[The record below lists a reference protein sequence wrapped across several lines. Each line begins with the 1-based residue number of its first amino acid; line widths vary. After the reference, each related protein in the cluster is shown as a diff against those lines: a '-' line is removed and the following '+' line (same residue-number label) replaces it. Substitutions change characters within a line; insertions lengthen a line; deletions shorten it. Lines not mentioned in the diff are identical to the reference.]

1 MKFIAQHATGQ
12 VNLRSILASLALSML
27 VSSLG
32 ASIANVG
39 LPTLAQAFNTS
50 FQAVQWVVI
59 VYLLAIT
66 TSIIA
71 LGRLGDRLGRRRLLL
86 TGISL
91 FTLASGLCAMAPEIW
106 LLLAARVAQ
115 GLGAAVMMAM
125 TLALVGETVGKEHTG
140 RAMGL
145 LGSMS
150 AVGTAL
156 GPSLGGALIF
166 AFGWRAMFLVNIPVG
181 IVAFLLV
188 YRYLPPA
195 GPQPQQDRGRFDLP
209 GTLLLGLT
217 LACYALSMTLGRG
230 AFGVL
235 NLTLLLCAAL
245 GLGVFF
251 WLEKRTAAPLI
262 QPALFRQPGLG
273 VGLAMSALVMTI
285 MMTTLVVGPFYLT
298 RGLGLAVGQAG
309 LAMSAGPIVAA
320 LLGVPAGRWVDR
332 FGAPKI
338 TTVGLTIM
346 AVGAGI
352 LSMMSLTQGVFGYVA
367 PLCLMTL
374 GYALFQVANNTTLLK
389 HAPPEQRGVISGMIN
404 LSRNLGLITGASA
417 MGALFLLAANTGDIK
432 LVTANAVSNGMRVT
446 FLVAGVLAAIALA
459 MAVRNH
465 AALNSQPRYS
475 MIDKPPL

>member
-1 MKFIAQHATGQ
+1 MKSITQHASPP
-12 VNLRSILASLALSML
+12 VNLRGILASLCLSML

-39 LPTLAQAFNTS
+39 LPTLAQAFNSS

-59 VYLLAIT
+59 VYLLAVT

-71 LGRLGDRLGRRRLLL
+71 MGRLGDRMGRRRLLL
-86 TGISL
+86 TGIAL
-91 FTLASGLCAMAPEIW
+91 FTFASGLCAIAPGIW

-115 GLGAAVMMAM
+115 GLGAAVMMSM
-125 TLALVGETVGKEHTG
+125 TMALVGETVGKENTG

-150 AVGTAL
+150 AIGTAL
-156 GPSLGGALIF
+156 GPSLGGALILG
-166 AFGWRAMFLVNIPVG
+166 FGWRAMFLVNIPVG
-181 IVAFLLV
+181 VVAFLLV
-188 YRYLPPA
+188 YCSLP
-195 GPQPQQDRGRFDLP
+195 QDERQRQKERGRFDWA
-209 GTLLLGLT
+209 GTLLLGVT

-230 AFGVL
+230 DFGVV
-235 NLTLLLCAAL
+235 NLTLLLGAAL
-245 GLGVFF
+245 GMGLFVR
-251 WLEKRTAAPLI
+251 LQKRTALPLI
-262 QPALFRQPGLG
+262 QLALFRQPGLS

-298 RGLGLAVGQAG
+298 HGLGLAVGQAG

-332 FGAPKI
+332 FGAQRI
-338 TTVGLTIM
+338 TLMGLTTM

-352 LSMMSLTQGVFGYVA
+352 MSLMSLNQGVFGYVA

-374 GYALFQVANNTTLLK
+374 GYALFQVANNTALMK
-389 HAPPEQRGVISGMIN
+389 HAAPEQRGVISGMIN

-417 MGALFLLAANTGDIK
+417 MGALFMLATHTGDIK
-432 LVTANAVSNGMRVT
+432 LASSHAVANGMQIT
-446 FLVAGVLAAIALA
+446 YLVAGALAAFALV
-459 MAVRNH
+459 MAVRNGGVRPH
-465 AALNSQPRYS
+465 EDDYSRSPR
-475 MIDKPPL
+475 

>member
-1 MKFIAQHATGQ
+1 MKSITQHASPPA
-12 VNLRSILASLALSML
+12 NLRGILASLSLSML

-39 LPTLAQAFNTS
+39 LPTLAQALNSS

-59 VYLLAIT
+59 VYLLAVT

-71 LGRLGDRLGRRRLLL
+71 MGRLGDRMGRRRLLL
-86 TGISL
+86 TGIAL
-91 FTLASGLCAMAPEIW
+91 FTLASGFCAVAPGIW

-115 GLGAAVMMAM
+115 GLGAAIMMAM
-125 TLALVGETVGKEHTG
+125 SMALVGETVGKENTG

-150 AVGTAL
+150 AIGTAL
-156 GPSLGGALIF
+156 GPSLGGALIVG
-166 AFGWRAMFLVNIPVG
+166 FGWRAMFLVNIPVG

-188 YRYLPPA
+188 YCSLPQ
-195 GPQPQQDRGRFDLP
+195 GERQRQKERGRFDWP
-209 GTLLLGLT
+209 GTLLLGGT

-230 AFGVL
+230 DFGVV
-235 NLTLLLCAAL
+235 NLALLLGAAL
-245 GLGVFF
+245 GMGLFVR
-251 WLEKRTAAPLI
+251 WQKRTALPLI
-262 QPALFRQPGLG
+262 QLALFSQPGLS

-298 RGLGLAVGQAG
+298 HGLGLAVGQAG

-332 FGAPKI
+332 FGAQRI
-338 TTVGLTIM
+338 TLVGLTTM
-346 AVGAGI
+346 AAGAGI
-352 LSMMSLTQGVFGYVA
+352 MAMMSLNQGVFGYVA

-374 GYALFQVANNTTLLK
+374 GYALFQVANNTALMK
-389 HAPPEQRGVISGMIN
+389 HAAPEQRGVISGMIN

-417 MGALFLLAANTGDIK
+417 MGALFLMATHTGDIK
-432 LVTANAVSNGMRVT
+432 LASPHAVANGMQIT
-446 FLVAGVLAAIALA
+446 YLVAGALAAFALV
-459 MAVRNH
+459 MAVRNGGVRPPEDDY
-465 AALNSQPRYS
+465 SRSPR
-475 MIDKPPL
+475 

>member
-1 MKFIAQHATGQ
+1 MKSITQHASPP
-12 VNLRSILASLALSML
+12 VNLRGILASLSLSML

-39 LPTLAQAFNTS
+39 LPTLAQAFNSS

-59 VYLLAIT
+59 VYLLAVT

-71 LGRLGDRLGRRRLLL
+71 MGRLGDRMGRRRLLL
-86 TGISL
+86 TGIAL
-91 FTLASGLCAMAPEIW
+91 FTLASGLCAFAPDIW

-125 TLALVGETVGKEHTG
+125 TMALVGETVGKENTG

-150 AVGTAL
+150 AIGTAL
-156 GPSLGGALIF
+156 GPSLGGALIL

-181 IVAFLLV
+181 VVAFLLV
-188 YRYLPPA
+188 YCSLP
-195 GPQPQQDRGRFDLP
+195 QDERQRQKERGRFDWA
-209 GTLLLGLT
+209 GTLLLGVT

-230 AFGVL
+230 DFGVV
-235 NLTLLLCAAL
+235 NLTLLLGAAL
-245 GLGVFF
+245 GMGLFVR
-251 WLEKRTAAPLI
+251 LQKRTTLPLI
-262 QPALFRQPGLG
+262 QLAL
-273 VGLAMSALVMTI
+273 SALVMTI

-298 RGLGLAVGQAG
+298 HGLGLAVGQAG

-332 FGAPKI
+332 FGAQRI
-338 TTVGLTIM
+338 TLVGLTTM

-352 LSMMSLTQGVFGYVA
+352 MSMMSLNQGMFGYVA

-374 GYALFQVANNTTLLK
+374 GYALFQVANNTALMK
-389 HAPPEQRGVISGMIN
+389 HAAPEQRGVISGMIN

-417 MGALFLLAANTGDIK
+417 MGTLFMLATHTGDIK
-432 LVTANAVSNGMRVT
+432 LASSHAVANGMQIT
-446 FLVAGVLAAIALA
+446 YLVAGALAAFALV
-459 MAVRNH
+459 MAARNGGVCPH
-465 AALNSQPRYS
+465 EDDYSRSPR
-475 MIDKPPL
+475 

>member
-1 MKFIAQHATGQ
+1 MKSITQHASPPA
-12 VNLRSILASLALSML
+12 NLRGILASLSLSML

-39 LPTLAQAFNTS
+39 LPTLAQALNSS

-59 VYLLAIT
+59 VYLLAVT

-71 LGRLGDRLGRRRLLL
+71 MGRLGDRMGRRRLLL
-86 TGISL
+86 TGIAL
-91 FTLASGLCAMAPEIW
+91 FTLASGFCAVAPGIW

-115 GLGAAVMMAM
+115 GLGAAIMMAM
-125 TLALVGETVGKEHTG
+125 TMALVGETVGKENTG

-150 AVGTAL
+150 AIGTAL
-156 GPSLGGALIF
+156 GPSLGGALIVG
-166 AFGWRAMFLVNIPVG
+166 FGWRAMFLVNIPVG

-188 YRYLPPA
+188 YCSLPQ
-195 GPQPQQDRGRFDLP
+195 GERQRQKERGRFDWP
-209 GTLLLGLT
+209 GTLLLGGT

-230 AFGVL
+230 DFGVV
-235 NLTLLLCAAL
+235 NLALLLGAAL
-245 GLGVFF
+245 GMGLFVR
-251 WLEKRTAAPLI
+251 WQKRTALPLI
-262 QPALFRQPGLG
+262 QLTLFSQPGLS

-298 RGLGLAVGQAG
+298 HGLGLAVGQAG

-332 FGAPKI
+332 FGAQRI
-338 TTVGLTIM
+338 TLLGLTTM
-346 AVGAGI
+346 AAGAGI
-352 LSMMSLTQGVFGYVA
+352 MAMMPLNQGVFGYVA

-374 GYALFQVANNTTLLK
+374 GYALFQVANNTALMK
-389 HAPPEQRGVISGMIN
+389 HAAPEQRGVISGMIN

-417 MGALFLLAANTGDIK
+417 MGALFLMATHTGDIK
-432 LVTANAVSNGMRVT
+432 LASSHAVANGMQIT
-446 FLVAGVLAAIALA
+446 YLVAGALAAFALV
-459 MAVRNH
+459 MAARNGGVRPPEDDY
-465 AALNSQPRYS
+465 SRSPR
-475 MIDKPPL
+475 

>member
-1 MKFIAQHATGQ
+1 MKSITQHASPPA
-12 VNLRSILASLALSML
+12 NLRGILASLSLSML

-39 LPTLAQAFNTS
+39 LPTLAQALNSS

-59 VYLLAIT
+59 VYLLAVT

-71 LGRLGDRLGRRRLLL
+71 MGRLGDRMGRRRLLL
-86 TGISL
+86 TGIAL
-91 FTLASGLCAMAPEIW
+91 FTLASGFCAVAPGIW

-115 GLGAAVMMAM
+115 GLGAAIMMAM
-125 TLALVGETVGKEHTG
+125 TMALVGETVGKENTG

-150 AVGTAL
+150 AIGTAL
-156 GPSLGGALIF
+156 GPSLGGALIVG
-166 AFGWRAMFLVNIPVG
+166 FGWRAMFLVNIPVG

-188 YRYLPPA
+188 YCSLPQ
-195 GPQPQQDRGRFDLP
+195 GERQRQKERGRFDWP
-209 GTLLLGLT
+209 GTLLLGGT

-230 AFGVL
+230 DFGVV
-235 NLTLLLCAAL
+235 NLALLLGAAL
-245 GLGVFF
+245 GMGLFVR
-251 WLEKRTAAPLI
+251 WQKRTALPLI
-262 QPALFRQPGLG
+262 QLALFSQPGLS

-298 RGLGLAVGQAG
+298 HGLGLAVGQAG

-332 FGAPKI
+332 FGAQRI
-338 TTVGLTIM
+338 TLVGLTTM
-346 AVGAGI
+346 AAGAGI
-352 LSMMSLTQGVFGYVA
+352 MAMMPLNQGVFGYVA

-374 GYALFQVANNTTLLK
+374 GYALFQVANNTALMK
-389 HAPPEQRGVISGMIN
+389 HAAPEQRGVISGMIN

-417 MGALFLLAANTGDIK
+417 MGALFLMATHTDDIK
-432 LVTANAVSNGMRVT
+432 LASSHAVANGMQIT
-446 FLVAGVLAAIALA
+446 YLVAGALAAFALV
-459 MAVRNH
+459 MAARNGGVRPPEDDY
-465 AALNSQPRYS
+465 SRSPR
-475 MIDKPPL
+475 

>member
-1 MKFIAQHATGQ
+1 MKSITQHASPP
-12 VNLRSILASLALSML
+12 VNLRGILASLSLSML

-39 LPTLAQAFNTS
+39 LPTLAQALNTS

-59 VYLLAIT
+59 VYLLAVT

-71 LGRLGDRLGRRRLLL
+71 MGRLGDRMGRRRLLL
-86 TGISL
+86 TGIAL
-91 FTLASGLCAMAPEIW
+91 FTLASGFCAVAPGIW

-115 GLGAAVMMAM
+115 GLGAAIMMAM
-125 TLALVGETVGKEHTG
+125 TMALVGETVGKENTG

-150 AVGTAL
+150 AIGTAL
-156 GPSLGGALIF
+156 GPSLGGALIVG
-166 AFGWRAMFLVNIPVG
+166 FGWRAMFLVNIPVG

-188 YRYLPPA
+188 YCSLPQ
-195 GPQPQQDRGRFDLP
+195 GERQRQKERGRFDWP
-209 GTLLLGLT
+209 GTLLLGGT

-230 AFGVL
+230 DFGVV
-235 NLTLLLCAAL
+235 NLALLLGAAL
-245 GLGVFF
+245 GMGLFVR
-251 WLEKRTAAPLI
+251 WQKRTALPLI
-262 QPALFRQPGLG
+262 QLALFSQPGLS

-298 RGLGLAVGQAG
+298 HGLGLAVGQAG

-332 FGAPKI
+332 FGAQRI
-338 TTVGLTIM
+338 TLVGLTTM
-346 AVGAGI
+346 AAGAGI
-352 LSMMSLTQGVFGYVA
+352 MAMMSLNQGVFGYVA

-374 GYALFQVANNTTLLK
+374 GYALFQVANNTALMK
-389 HAPPEQRGVISGMIN
+389 HAAPEQRGVISGMIN

-417 MGALFLLAANTGDIK
+417 MGALFLMATHTGDIK
-432 LVTANAVSNGMRVT
+432 LASSHAVANGMQIT
-446 FLVAGVLAAIALA
+446 YLVAGALAAFALV
-459 MAVRNH
+459 MAARNGGVRPPEDDY
-465 AALNSQPRYS
+465 SRSPR
-475 MIDKPPL
+475 

>member
-1 MKFIAQHATGQ
+1 MKSITQHASPPA
-12 VNLRSILASLALSML
+12 NLRGILASLSLSML

-39 LPTLAQAFNTS
+39 LPTLAQALNSS

-59 VYLLAIT
+59 VYLLAVT

-71 LGRLGDRLGRRRLLL
+71 MGRLGDRMGRRRLLL
-86 TGISL
+86 TGIAL
-91 FTLASGLCAMAPEIW
+91 FTLASGFCAVAPAIW

-115 GLGAAVMMAM
+115 GLGAAIMMAM
-125 TLALVGETVGKEHTG
+125 TMALVGETVGKENTG

-150 AVGTAL
+150 AIGTAL
-156 GPSLGGALIF
+156 GPSLGGALIVG
-166 AFGWRAMFLVNIPVG
+166 FGWRAMFLVNIPVG

-188 YRYLPPA
+188 YCSLPQ
-195 GPQPQQDRGRFDLP
+195 GERQRQKERGRFDWP
-209 GTLLLGLT
+209 GTLLLGGT

-230 AFGVL
+230 DFGVV
-235 NLTLLLCAAL
+235 NLALLLVAAL
-245 GLGVFF
+245 GMGLFVR
-251 WLEKRTAAPLI
+251 WQKRTALPLI
-262 QPALFRQPGLG
+262 QLALFSQPGLS

-298 RGLGLAVGQAG
+298 HGLGLAVGQAG

-332 FGAPKI
+332 FGAQRI
-338 TTVGLTIM
+338 TLVGLTTM
-346 AVGAGI
+346 AAGAGI
-352 LSMMSLTQGVFGYVA
+352 MAMMSLNQGVFGYVA

-374 GYALFQVANNTTLLK
+374 GYALFQVANNTALMK
-389 HAPPEQRGVISGMIN
+389 HAAHEQRGVISGMIN

-417 MGALFLLAANTGDIK
+417 MGALFLMATHTGDIK
-432 LVTANAVSNGMRVT
+432 LASSHAVANGMQIT
-446 FLVAGVLAAIALA
+446 YLVAGALAAFALV
-459 MAVRNH
+459 MAARNGGVRPPEDDY
-465 AALNSQPRYS
+465 SRSPR
-475 MIDKPPL
+475 

>member
-1 MKFIAQHATGQ
+1 MKSITQHASPP
-12 VNLRSILASLALSML
+12 VNLRGILASLSLSML

-39 LPTLAQAFNTS
+39 LPTLAQALNSS

-59 VYLLAIT
+59 VYLLAVT

-71 LGRLGDRLGRRRLLL
+71 MGRLGDRMGRRRLLL
-86 TGISL
+86 TGIAL
-91 FTLASGLCAMAPEIW
+91 FTLASGFCAVAPGIW

-115 GLGAAVMMAM
+115 GLGAAIMMAM
-125 TLALVGETVGKEHTG
+125 TMALVGETVGKENTG

-150 AVGTAL
+150 AIGTAL
-156 GPSLGGALIF
+156 GPSLGGALIVG
-166 AFGWRAMFLVNIPVG
+166 FGWRAMFLVNIPVG

-188 YRYLPPA
+188 YCSLPQ
-195 GPQPQQDRGRFDLP
+195 GERQRQKERGRFDWP
-209 GTLLLGLT
+209 GTLLLGGT

-230 AFGVL
+230 DFGVV
-235 NLTLLLCAAL
+235 NLALLLGAAL
-245 GLGVFF
+245 GMGLFVR
-251 WLEKRTAAPLI
+251 WQKRTALPLI
-262 QPALFRQPGLG
+262 QLALFSQPGLS

-298 RGLGLAVGQAG
+298 HGLGLAVGQAG

-332 FGAPKI
+332 FGAQRI
-338 TTVGLTIM
+338 TLVGLTTM
-346 AVGAGI
+346 ALGAGI
-352 LSMMSLTQGVFGYVA
+352 MAMMSLNQGVFGYVA

-374 GYALFQVANNTTLLK
+374 GYALFQVANNTALMK
-389 HAPPEQRGVISGMIN
+389 HAAPEQRGVISGMIN

-417 MGALFLLAANTGDIK
+417 MGALFLMATHTGDIK
-432 LVTANAVSNGMRVT
+432 LASSHAVANGMQIT
-446 FLVAGVLAAIALA
+446 YLVAGALAAFALV
-459 MAVRNH
+459 MAVRNGGVRPPEDDY
-465 AALNSQPRYS
+465 SRSPR
-475 MIDKPPL
+475 

>member
-1 MKFIAQHATGQ
+1 MKSITQHASPPA
-12 VNLRSILASLALSML
+12 NLRGILASLSLSML

-39 LPTLAQAFNTS
+39 LPTLAQALNSS

-59 VYLLAIT
+59 VYLLAVT

-71 LGRLGDRLGRRRLLL
+71 MGRLGDRMGRRRLLL
-86 TGISL
+86 TGIAL
-91 FTLASGLCAMAPEIW
+91 FTLASGFCAVAPAIW

-115 GLGAAVMMAM
+115 GLGAAIMMAM
-125 TLALVGETVGKEHTG
+125 TMALVGETVGKENTG

-150 AVGTAL
+150 AIGTAL
-156 GPSLGGALIF
+156 GPSLGGALIVG
-166 AFGWRAMFLVNIPVG
+166 FGWRAMFLVNIPVG

-188 YRYLPPA
+188 YCSLPQ
-195 GPQPQQDRGRFDLP
+195 GERQRQKERGRFDWP
-209 GTLLLGLT
+209 GTLLLGGT

-230 AFGVL
+230 DFGVV
-235 NLTLLLCAAL
+235 NLALLLVAAL
-245 GLGVFF
+245 GMGLFVR
-251 WLEKRTAAPLI
+251 WQKRTALPLI
-262 QPALFRQPGLG
+262 QLALFSQPGLS

-298 RGLGLAVGQAG
+298 HGLGLAVGQAG

-332 FGAPKI
+332 FGAQRI
-338 TTVGLTIM
+338 TLLGLTTM
-346 AVGAGI
+346 AAGAGI
-352 LSMMSLTQGVFGYVA
+352 MAMMSLNQGVFGYVA

-374 GYALFQVANNTTLLK
+374 GYALFQVANNTALMK
-389 HAPPEQRGVISGMIN
+389 HAAPEQRGVISGMIN

-417 MGALFLLAANTGDIK
+417 MGALFLMATHTGDIK
-432 LVTANAVSNGMRVT
+432 LASSHAVANGMQIT
-446 FLVAGVLAAIALA
+446 YLVAGALAAFALV
-459 MAVRNH
+459 MAARNGGVRPPEDDY
-465 AALNSQPRYS
+465 SRSPR
-475 MIDKPPL
+475 

>member
-1 MKFIAQHATGQ
+1 MKSITQHASPPA
-12 VNLRSILASLALSML
+12 NLRGILASLSLSML

-39 LPTLAQAFNTS
+39 LPTLAQALNSS

-59 VYLLAIT
+59 VYLLAVT

-71 LGRLGDRLGRRRLLL
+71 MGRLGDRMGRRRLLL
-86 TGISL
+86 TGIAL
-91 FTLASGLCAMAPEIW
+91 FTLASGFCAVAPAIW

-115 GLGAAVMMAM
+115 GLGAAIMMAM
-125 TLALVGETVGKEHTG
+125 TMALVGETVGKENTG

-150 AVGTAL
+150 AIGTAL
-156 GPSLGGALIF
+156 GPSLGGALIVG
-166 AFGWRAMFLVNIPVG
+166 FGWRAMFLVNIPVG

-188 YRYLPPA
+188 YCSLPQ
-195 GPQPQQDRGRFDLP
+195 GERQRQKERGRFDWP
-209 GTLLLGLT
+209 GTLLLGGT

-230 AFGVL
+230 DFGVV
-235 NLTLLLCAAL
+235 NLALLLGAAL
-245 GLGVFF
+245 GMGLFVR
-251 WLEKRTAAPLI
+251 WQKRTALPLI
-262 QPALFRQPGLG
+262 QLALFSQPGLS

-298 RGLGLAVGQAG
+298 HGLGLAVGQAG

-332 FGAPKI
+332 FGAQRI
-338 TTVGLTIM
+338 TLLGLTTM
-346 AVGAGI
+346 AAGAGI
-352 LSMMSLTQGVFGYVA
+352 MAMMSLNQGVFGYVA

-374 GYALFQVANNTTLLK
+374 GYALFQVANNTALMK
-389 HAPPEQRGVISGMIN
+389 HAAPEQRGVISGMIN

-417 MGALFLLAANTGDIK
+417 MGALFLMATHTGDIK
-432 LVTANAVSNGMRVT
+432 LASSHAVANGMQIT
-446 FLVAGVLAAIALA
+446 YLVAGALAAFALV
-459 MAVRNH
+459 MAARNGGVRPPEDDY
-465 AALNSQPRYS
+465 SRSPR
-475 MIDKPPL
+475 

>member
-1 MKFIAQHATGQ
+1 MKSITQHASPPA
-12 VNLRSILASLALSML
+12 NLRGILASLSLSML

-39 LPTLAQAFNTS
+39 LPTLAQALNSS

-59 VYLLAIT
+59 VYLLAVT

-71 LGRLGDRLGRRRLLL
+71 MGRLGDRMGRRRLLL
-86 TGISL
+86 TGIAL
-91 FTLASGLCAMAPEIW
+91 FTLASGFCAVAPGIW

-115 GLGAAVMMAM
+115 GLGAAIMMAM
-125 TLALVGETVGKEHTG
+125 TMALVGETVGKENTG

-150 AVGTAL
+150 AIGTAL
-156 GPSLGGALIF
+156 GPSLGGALIVG
-166 AFGWRAMFLVNIPVG
+166 FGWRAMFLVNIPVG

-188 YRYLPPA
+188 YCSLPQ
-195 GPQPQQDRGRFDLP
+195 GERQRQKERGRFDWP
-209 GTLLLGLT
+209 GTLLLGGT

-230 AFGVL
+230 DFGVV
-235 NLTLLLCAAL
+235 NLALLLGAAL
-245 GLGVFF
+245 GMGLFVR
-251 WLEKRTAAPLI
+251 WQKRTALPLI
-262 QPALFRQPGLG
+262 QLALFSQPGLS

-298 RGLGLAVGQAG
+298 HGLGLAVGQAG

-332 FGAPKI
+332 FGAQRI
-338 TTVGLTIM
+338 TLVGLTTM
-346 AVGAGI
+346 ALGAGI
-352 LSMMSLTQGVFGYVA
+352 MAMMSLNQGVIGYVA

-374 GYALFQVANNTTLLK
+374 GYALFQVANNTALMK
-389 HAPPEQRGVISGMIN
+389 HAAPEQRGVISGMIN

-417 MGALFLLAANTGDIK
+417 MGALFLMATHTGDIK
-432 LVTANAVSNGMRVT
+432 LASSHAVANGMQIT
-446 FLVAGVLAAIALA
+446 YLVAGALAAFALV
-459 MAVRNH
+459 MAARNGGVRPPEDDY
-465 AALNSQPRYS
+465 SRSPR
-475 MIDKPPL
+475 